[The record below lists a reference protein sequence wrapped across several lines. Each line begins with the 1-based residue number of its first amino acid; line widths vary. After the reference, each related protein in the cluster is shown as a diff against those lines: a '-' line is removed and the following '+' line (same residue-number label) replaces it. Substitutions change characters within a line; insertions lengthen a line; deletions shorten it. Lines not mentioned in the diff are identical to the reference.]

1 MAANPKVQAF
11 YDAVKATNDRKN
23 AAVADI
29 QADIEGQAA
38 KIEELNNRPPGWTDE
53 DQALLDEIQ
62 ASNESMATK
71 LEAVAA
77 IVPPVAPTPPPPEG

>member
-11 YDAVKATNDRKN
+11 YDAVKATNTRKD
-23 AAVADI
+23 AAISDI
-29 QADIEGQAA
+29 TSDIEAQAA
-38 KIEELNNRPPGWTDE
+38 KIVELNNRPPGWTDE

-62 ASNESMATK
+62 SSNETIATK

-77 IVPPVAPTPPPPEG
+77 IVPPVAPPAPPEA